1 MRCFR
6 IQPQRG
12 PARTPEIGMA
22 LEKMATIRTRCFSVY
37 QNVRYRMT
45 PGKKPDSTAPS
56 RKRRMQKLVAPVA
69 NMVAAETSPH
79 TIMMGPSKRR
89 APTLRSA
96 MLLGTWK
103 NK

>member
-1 MRCFR
+1 
-6 IQPQRG
+6 
-12 PARTPEIGMA
+12 
-22 LEKMATIRTRCFSVY
+22 
-37 QNVRYRMT
+37 
-45 PGKKPDSTAPS
+45 
-56 RKRRMQKLVAPVA
+56 
-69 NMVAAETSPH
+69 MVAAETRPQ